1 MFAHLVL
8 GTHACRVFSARGVRS
23 SPSPALIFG
32 ELPWPFNCCCSS
44 ERCPRCSTLL
54 TLYFLPGVP
63 HLHHDLSY
71 PLYVTNPNLISPVQS
86 SSSHISSHL
95 LTSLPKG
102 STGTSDQVDSC
113 EQNLPSSLCSPPIN
127 LFPTSVN
134 DTTIHP
140 VTQTRNLG
148 LILNQSSFST
158 HIISINNRTKKV
170 GKTYNKRGTNK
181 LDSFR

>member
-1 MFAHLVL
+1 MAPEALSDRVSTMVAHSVL
-8 GTHACRVFSARGVRS
+8 GTHACRVFSAPGVLS

-32 ELPWPFNCCCSS
+32 VLPWPFNCCCSS
-44 ERCPRCSTLL
+44 ELCPRCSTLL
-54 TLYFLPGVP
+54 SLYFLPSVS

-71 PLYVTNPNLISPVQS
+71 PLYVSNPNLISPVQS
-86 SSSHISSHL
+86 SSSHISSRL

-102 STGTSDQVDSC
+102 PTGTSDQVDLK
-113 EQNLPSSLCSPPIN
+113 NLSSSLCSPPLN

-148 LILNQSSFST
+148 LIFN
-158 HIISINNRTKKV
+158 
-170 GKTYNKRGTNK
+170 
-181 LDSFR
+181 